1 MLTIQD
7 EKNPSRIQVKTN
19 RLFQVLS
26 TFSVQDR
33 KRLDKFLQSPF
44 FNQSKTLTK
53 LFEVFV
59 DLIEKEKMGFVKEKV
74 WSKIFIG
81 KPYNDTNFRKACSDL
96 MELVEQFMSIESY
109 LLHEENANLDRIDF
123 ILKRNIQ
130 PLIKGVINDQSKLYQ
145 DRNYWRF
152 SDYYYAYSFEKK
164 YHSLMNF
171 DVKTDQ
177 NSNLDKISSNLDLFY
192 LTEKLKLLNSALTNN
207 LMNTKGFDMN
217 DVDAI
222 LKLCEKYNLDEHPEL
237 AINYYTYQTISNGD
251 NVEYYYKLK
260 AVLEKHAIYIPQE
273 ESINFFDATLNYSIS
288 RLNKGD
294 KSFLQEYFDLFEVG
308 ISQGVFIVNGE
319 LASRRFNNIVIAG
332 LRLGKMDWAQQFV
345 NENIHLL
352 ASDSRNNAYKFNMAR
367 VSLYKK
373 DFNNVLNH
381 VRDVEYDDIFVNL
394 ISKVM
399 IVIAYY
405 ELDEYEALDT
415 FLETYRTFINRQKD
429 LPDGIKNGYINLLG
443 YVRRLMRLKSGDYN
457 AIQKLKED
465 ISNATASTVN
475 QEWLLEKIAEF

>member
-1 MLTIQD
+1 MLPTQD
-7 EKNPSRIQVKTN
+7 EKNLSRIQLKSN

-26 TFSVQDR
+26 TFSAQDR

-44 FNQSKTLTK
+44 FNQSKILTK

-59 DLIEKEKMGFVKEKV
+59 DLVEKGKTGFVKEKV
-74 WSKIFIG
+74 WSKIFPK

-96 MELVEQFMSIESY
+96 MELVEQFMSVENY
-109 LLHEENANLDRIDF
+109 LLHEGNANLDRIDF

-145 DRNYWRF
+145 DKNYWRF
-152 SDYYYAYSFEKK
+152 SDYYYAYAFEKK

-171 DVKTDQ
+171 DVKIDQ
-177 NSNLDKISSNLDLFY
+177 NLNIDKISSNLDLFY
-192 LTEKLKLLNSALTNN
+192 LTEKLKLLNNALTNN
-207 LMNTKGFDMN
+207 IIITKGFDMN

-251 NVEYYYKLK
+251 NVEFYYKLK
-260 AVLEKHAIYIPQE
+260 TILEKYAVHIPQE

-288 RLNKGD
+288 RVNKGD

-332 LRLGKMDWAQQFV
+332 LRLGKTDWAQQFV

-352 ASDSRNNAYKFNMAR
+352 PTDTRNNMYKFNMAR

-381 VRDVEYDDIFVNL
+381 VRGVEYDDLYINL

-399 IVIAYY
+399 MVIAYY

-443 YVRRLMRLKSGDYN
+443 YVRRLMRLKSGDQN
-457 AIQKLKED
+457 AIHKLKED
-465 ISNATASTVN
+465 ITNATSSTVN
-475 QEWLLEKIAEF
+475 QEWLLEKVAEF

>member
-1 MLTIQD
+1 
-7 EKNPSRIQVKTN
+7 
-19 RLFQVLS
+19 
-26 TFSVQDR
+26 
-33 KRLDKFLQSPF
+33 
-44 FNQSKTLTK
+44 
-53 LFEVFV
+53 
-59 DLIEKEKMGFVKEKV
+59 
-74 WSKIFIG
+74 
-81 KPYNDTNFRKACSDL
+81 
-96 MELVEQFMSIESY
+96 
-109 LLHEENANLDRIDF
+109 
-123 ILKRNIQ
+123 
-130 PLIKGVINDQSKLYQ
+130 
-145 DRNYWRF
+145 
-152 SDYYYAYSFEKK
+152 
-164 YHSLMNF
+164 MNF
-171 DVKTDQ
+171 DVKIDQ
-177 NSNLDKISSNLDLFY
+177 NLNIDKISSNLDLFY
-192 LTEKLKLLNSALTNN
+192 LTEKLKLLNNALTNN
-207 LMNTKGFDMN
+207 IIMTKGFDMN

-222 LKLCEKYNLDEHPEL
+222 LKLCERYNLEEHPEL

-251 NVEYYYKLK
+251 NVEFYYKLK
-260 AVLEKHAIYIPQE
+260 AVLEKYAAHIPQE

-288 RLNKGD
+288 RVNKGD

-352 ASDSRNNAYKFNMAR
+352 PADTRNNMYKFNMAR

-381 VRDVEYDDIFVNL
+381 VRDVEYDDLYINL

-399 IVIAYY
+399 MVIAYY